1 MCTLADLSQD
11 VLFPHEFLPLSI
23 GGSSDHRQNVL
34 AVVWHHTHKEN
45 EILQKLSHKPG
56 TQTKALNTSRN
67 RESCRPSDHL
77 CCDVSIPSF
86 ILDNVA
92 VLKLPYSRL
101 QDLAGIVGKV
111 QVSDLRE
118 RNGHDGKSLFVLFSW
133 TGTNLLR

>member
-1 MCTLADLSQD
+1 MQT
-11 VLFPHEFLPLSI
+11 FL
-23 GGSSDHRQNVL
+23 Q
-34 AVVWHHTHKEN
+34 
-45 EILQKLSHKPG
+45 
-56 TQTKALNTSRN
+56 
-67 RESCRPSDHL
+67 HL
-77 CCDVSIPSF
+77 CRDVSIPSF

-133 TGTNLLR
+133 TGTNLLRQQKEVSNIPLHVFF